1 MKLKILAPE
10 QIEGNK
16 KEILDIF
23 AQYVHRDG
31 IEKLLDYLVN
41 KSDFFIAP
49 ASTRFHGSYD
59 GGLAQHSLNVYH
71 CFKAYL
77 ERERAAGRVQPGA
90 AAAPADD
97 IDAPVAAAAKPTKP
111 TDISDIDEIFSIFK
125 R

>member
-1 MKLKILAPE
+1 MPLNAENKILTPE

-59 GGLAQHSLNVYH
+59 GGLSQHSLNVYY
-71 CFKAYL
+71 F
-77 ERERAAGRVQPGA
+77 
-90 AAAPADD
+90 
-97 IDAPVAAAAKPTKP
+97 
-111 TDISDIDEIFSIFK
+111 F
-125 R
+125 